1 MKNQQLIVDKMYNK
15 EHKLVVLVRT
25 GVHPNSQSRPRRA
38 GDAAAVAVSIYLISH
53 GVQERERR
61 AHHVLRLR
69 HPWRRR
75 QRVRKRQHLRK
86 RACPAWERS
95 SARAVSEAEAAMVKA
110 RALLRRPA
118 RRRRREVVGPRRG
131 RRKPWPVSWSPPA
144 SVCSRCPKLM
154 GLKLMGLV
162 GLLSKLRWPI
172 AHRGELFMKIL
183 LELDWNYAPAMQ
195 QNLQRPTLRA
205 LLDHSIASPNRS
217 PLLSSPPPPIS
228 SSSGAVAASPPGAP
242 VLPPAYAAPPPP
254 PPPASANRRRLV
266 RRGAPR
272 PNVF

>member
-15 EHKLVVLVRT
+15 EHKLVVRT
-25 GVHPNSQSRPRRA
+25 GVHPNSQSRPRKA

-69 HPWRRR
+69 HPWRLR
-75 QRVRKRQHLRK
+75 HLRK
-86 RACPAWERS
+86 RACLAWERS
-95 SARAVSEAEAAMVKA
+95 SARAVSEAEAAMVTA

-118 RRRRREVVGPRRG
+118 RRRRRREVVGPRRG
-131 RRKPWPVSWSPPA
+131 RRKPWPASWSPPA

-172 AHRGELFMKIL
+172 AHRGEPFMK
-183 LELDWNYAPAMQ
+183 E
-195 QNLQRPTLRA
+195 
-205 LLDHSIASPNRS
+205 
-217 PLLSSPPPPIS
+217 IS
-228 SSSGAVAASPPGAP
+228 SSEVS
-242 VLPPAYAAPPPP
+242 
-254 PPPASANRRRLV
+254 
-266 RRGAPR
+266 
-272 PNVF
+272 